1 MGPKIQGL
9 RSDLTDDV
17 NFHLSKSLKIFF
29 FIKDHNL
36 VFSALQHADDLERK
50 VLDDEEILAPCPEEG
65 FHTDEK
71 EEMAN
76 YNEDEK
82 PKIVPE
88 NVKFLRETIR
98 HCRHFISMV
107 ANPQWQLLS
116 MEIVSE
122 AMLRIQ
128 LEQ

>member
-1 MGPKIQGL
+1 
-9 RSDLTDDV
+9 
-17 NFHLSKSLKIFF
+17 
-29 FIKDHNL
+29 
-36 VFSALQHADDLERK
+36 
-50 VLDDEEILAPCPEEG
+50 
-65 FHTDEK
+65 
-71 EEMAN
+71 MAN